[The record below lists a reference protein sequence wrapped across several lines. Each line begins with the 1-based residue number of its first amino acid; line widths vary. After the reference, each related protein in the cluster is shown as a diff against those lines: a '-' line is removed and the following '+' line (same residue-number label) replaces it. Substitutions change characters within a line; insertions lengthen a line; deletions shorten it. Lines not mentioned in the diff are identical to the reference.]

1 LYDLINQYKVKLQMI
16 KVYILQTKVS
26 VAANVRKLA
35 MLAFLDLAD
44 LEDVPILP
52 VVTNASVHLEKQV
65 KIEKNMECF
74 KDL

>member
-1 LYDLINQYKVKLQMI
+1 MI

-52 VVTNASVHLEKQV
+52 AVTNASVHLEKQV